1 MERSKHILEG
11 LGNQYYRATLKS
23 MGFTTEDLK
32 RPVIGIAN
40 AWSECV
46 PGHYNLR
53 QVAQRVKD
61 GIYRAGGTPIEFG
74 VIGGCDGMGQGHD
87 GMHYILP
94 SRELIANS
102 IESMAQINLF
112 DGLVLLG
119 SCDKIVPGMLMAAA
133 RLNIPCIFLPGG
145 PMEGGVVFD
154 GRQAD
159 QTSSTEAYGM
169 LSAGKI
175 TEAEYVAL
183 EDTACPGCGSC
194 SYLGTANTMCALA
207 EAMGMTLPDGG
218 LAPATS
224 AARMMK
230 AEETGVKIMEL
241 VEKNITSRKIITN
254 GSIRNAIKA
263 CLAMSGSTN
272 AVMHLTAIAHEAE
285 LDIKVLDEFDSLSRT
300 TPQIAKMNPSCKYN
314 VIDFYHDGG
323 VPRLMER
330 MQSILETGEMTVTG
344 HTVAE
349 NIATHKYP
357 YPATGLVVRT
367 MEDPFGFSG
376 GVAVLRG
383 NLAPDTGITK
393 PGAFDKSLHHFEGE
407 AICFDSEEEAEEAIL
422 SGKVHE
428 GHVVVIR
435 YEGPKGGPGMREM
448 FKAMKYLYGRG
459 LALSTALI
467 TDGRFSGTNN
477 GCFVGHISPEA
488 AEGGPIAI
496 VQDGDKIVIDVES
509 RSLELKVPQEE
520 IEARLKAWKRPE
532 PKFKKG
538 WLGLY
543 CKIAASGSEGAILK
557 YDNL

>member
-230 AEETGVKIMEL
+230 AVETGVKIMEL

-496 VQDGDKIVIDVES
+496 VHDGDKIVIDVES